1 MLWGTCRGHHPYL
14 LTSIEATEVIGAAPR
29 YEGTDVRVPE
39 RNRVAAEDVVF
50 WRCDAAG
57 CRLIRWSFLS

>member
-1 MLWGTCRGHHPYL
+1 
-14 LTSIEATEVIGAAPR
+14 VIGAAPR